1 MNYAKSITFTIFILL
16 VFMLRANATI
26 IQLPEQF
33 TITNNPFLDKITSIN
48 DLECKVFLSKQ
59 NEMIPIEG
67 TIFKMNGQ
75 ELIKTKESLYLF
87 ISQTGVIYQLEGKVD
102 STYSFRRIDATININ
117 YNIASNNFVWNK
129 NIYSYGGYGFWKLN
143 GHLRAF
149 NFLDREWDIA
159 PTNNEIISNGHNW
172 FSKKEGRVYVPFQS
186 IINAGIVGPESIS
199 GKKNYDSYYL
209 DLASKKWV
217 KLGTMH
223 ASAKKLVEESSITN
237 SFFTIDSGYIYLNQ
251 DEAFY
256 FNFISNKIYKS
267 KNSELNQFFI
277 RRENS
282 KDIFLYKDS
291 IFSFSPENQ
300 SYSTKKLLSPSFE
313 LLSFPVWGL
322 DNNYFYVIAFVVFM
336 LTVFSFSIWLFNRS
350 VDKKL
355 EQSQL
360 KILKSKSVNQAFVGT
375 EVALISLLLRSSKQ
389 NMNVEINEINH
400 VLGIKDKNVGL
411 QKKVRS
417 DMINAINEKY
427 QFITQSELQ
436 LISSVRKED
445 DKRFYEYFISATEI
459 KSIERIL
466 EQN

>member
-1 MNYAKSITFTIFILL
+1 MNYAKSIIFTIFILL
-16 VFMLRANATI
+16 IFMLRANATI

-251 DEAFY
+251 DEAYY
-256 FNFISNKIYKS
+256 FNFIANKVYKS
-267 KNSELNQFFI
+267 TNSELNQFFL
-277 RRENS
+277 RRANS

-291 IFSFSPENQ
+291 LFSFSPESQ
-300 SYSTKKLLSPSFE
+300 SYSTKKLLSASFE
-313 LLSFPVWGL
+313 LLSFPIWGL

-360 KILKSKSVNQAFVGT
+360 KILKSKSTNQAFVGT
-375 EVALISLLLRSSKQ
+375 EVALISLLLRSSKKG
-389 NMNVEINEINH
+389 MNVEINEINH

-427 QFITQSELQ
+427 QFVTQSELQ

>member
-1 MNYAKSITFTIFILL
+1 MNYAKYILFTIFISLA
-16 VFMLRANATI
+16 FILRSNAAV
-26 IQLPEQF
+26 IQLPERF
-33 TITNNPFLDKITSIN
+33 KITNSPFLDKITSIQ

-59 NEMIPIEG
+59 NEIIPVEG
-67 TIFKMNGQ
+67 TIFKMNAQ
-75 ELIKTKESLYLF
+75 ELIKTKEKLYLL
-87 ISQTGVIYQLEGKVD
+87 ISQTGVIYELEDKAD
-102 STYSFRRIDATININ
+102 TIYTFRRIDNTININ

-129 NIYSYGGYGFWKLN
+129 RIYSYGGYGFWKLN

-149 NFLDREWDIA
+149 NFLDKEWDIVPA
-159 PTNNEIISNGHNW
+159 NNEIISNGHNW
-172 FSKKEGRVYVPFQS
+172 FSKNEGRVYVPFQS
-186 IINAGIVGPESIS
+186 IVNAGIVGPESIT

-209 DLASKKWV
+209 DLASKKWI
-217 KLGTMH
+217 KLGSMH
-223 ASAKKLVEESSITN
+223 ASAKKLVEEASITN
-237 SFFTIDSGYIYLNQ
+237 SFFAIDSGYIYLNK
-251 DEAFY
+251 DEAY
-256 FNFISNKIYKS
+256 YLNFIANKVYKS
-267 KNSELNQFFI
+267 NNSELNQFFI
-277 RRENS
+277 RRANS
-282 KDIFLYKDS
+282 TDIFLYKDS

-300 SYSTKKLLSPSFE
+300 SFFTKKFSSDSYE
-313 LLSFPVWGL
+313 LLNYAIWGL
-322 DNNYFYVIAFVVFM
+322 DDNYFYVIIFIVFV
-336 LTVFSFSIWLFNRS
+336 LTVFVFSIWLFNRS
-350 VDKKL
+350 VSKKL

-375 EVALISLLLRSSKQ
+375 EVALIALLLKSSKQ
-389 NMNVEINEINH
+389 SMNVEINEINH

-427 QFITQSELQ
+427 QFITQSEIS

>member
-1 MNYAKSITFTIFILL
+1 MNYAKSILFSIFLSL
-16 VFMLRANATI
+16 VFIIRANAAI
-26 IQLPEQF
+26 IQLPEHF
-33 TITNNPFLDKITSIN
+33 KITNSPFLDKITSIQ

-59 NEMIPIEG
+59 NEIIPVDG

-75 ELIKTKESLYLF
+75 ELIKTKEKLYLL
-87 ISQTGVIYQLEGKVD
+87 ISQTGVIYQLEDKVD
-102 STYSFRRIDATININ
+102 SSYSFHRIDNTININ
-117 YNIASNNFVWNK
+117 YNIASNNFVWDK
-129 NIYSYGGYGFWKLN
+129 HIYSYGGYGFWKLN

-149 NFLDREWDIA
+149 NFLDKEWDIVPA
-159 PTNNEIISNGHNW
+159 NNEIISNGHNW
-172 FSKKEGRVYVPFQS
+172 FSKNEGRVYVPFQA
-186 IINAGIVGPESIS
+186 IVNAGIVGPESIK
-199 GKKNYDSYYL
+199 GTKNYDSYYL
-209 DLASKKWV
+209 DIATKKWV
-217 KLGTMH
+217 KLGSMH
-223 ASAKKLVEESSITN
+223 ANAKKLIEEASITN
-237 SFFTIDSGYIYLNQ
+237 SFLNIDSGYIYLNQ
-251 DEAFY
+251 DEAYY
-256 FNFISNKIYKS
+256 FNFIANKIYKS
-267 KNSELNQFFI
+267 NNSELNQFFI
-277 RRENS
+277 RRANS
-282 KDIFLYKDS
+282 NDIFLYKDS

-300 SYSTKKLLSPSFE
+300 SFFTKKFSSNSFE
-313 LLSFPVWGL
+313 LLNHAIWGL
-322 DNNYFYVIAFVVFM
+322 DDNYFYVIIFIIFI
-336 LTVFSFSIWLFNRS
+336 LTVFVFSIWLFNRS
-350 VDKKL
+350 VSKKL

-375 EVALISLLLRSSKQ
+375 EVALITLLLKNSKQ
-389 NMNVEINEINH
+389 SMNVEINEINH

>member
-251 DEAFY
+251 DEAYY
-256 FNFISNKIYKS
+256 FNFIANKVYKS
-267 KNSELNQFFI
+267 TNSELNQFFL
-277 RRENS
+277 RRANS

-291 IFSFSPENQ
+291 LFSFSPESQ
-300 SYSTKKLLSPSFE
+300 SYSTKKLLSASFE
-313 LLSFPVWGL
+313 LLSFPIWGL

-360 KILKSKSVNQAFVGT
+360 KILKSKSTNQAFVGT
-375 EVALISLLLRSSKQ
+375 EVALISLLLRSSKKG
-389 NMNVEINEINH
+389 MNVEINEINH

-427 QFITQSELQ
+427 QFVTQSELQ

>member
-1 MNYAKSITFTIFILL
+1 MNYAKSIIFTIFILL

-26 IQLPEQF
+26 IQIPEQF

-277 RRENS
+277 RRANS

-291 IFSFSPENQ
+291 LFSFSPESQ
-300 SYSTKKLLSPSFE
+300 SYSTKKLLSASFE
-313 LLSFPVWGL
+313 LLSFPIWGL

-360 KILKSKSVNQAFVGT
+360 KILKSKSTNQAFVGT
-375 EVALISLLLRSSKQ
+375 EVALISLLLRSSKKG
-389 NMNVEINEINH
+389 MNVEINEINH

-427 QFITQSELQ
+427 QFVTQSELQ